1 MARKGGSPRK
11 LREIP
16 KARKRSQTHAIL
28 QETEISVQIDR
39 KNNVDPI
46 NSFDKNFH
54 GQLSNSYKDSIAW
67 LKEEVTNKNNIIAE
81 LIRSVNYH
89 NTNTVLTLFG
99 LGRHNVP
106 TAISI

>member
-67 LKEEVTNKNNIIAE
+67 LKQEAANKNVIITE
-81 LIRSVNYH
+81 LIKSVNYH
-89 NTNTVLTLFG
+89 NTTRLPSLPHSAG
-99 LGRHNVP
+99 GSRILL
-106 TAISI
+106 